1 MPDQPKPP
9 YVPAWEHA
17 LEWRDGPH
25 RMPDEQ
31 ADALAELCKESFGF
45 LIPTYDKLSLLLMAL
60 TFILL
65 FITNSQMRVLIPYA
79 NETSQTE
86 SFIYSAKLF
95 ILIAIFPVFLFF
107 RILGQTEDVDLKK
120 EFMLFFAVLINA
132 GSGIIAGIYVI
143 SNTAASH
150 WLLVFPIW
158 NIINSFLMLSMFY
171 MKVIDE
177 ECISDRKIT
186 LFRFCLGLTT
196 ILGIF
201 FVCNYIFKLYWAV
214 TFSICMVYTTS
225 FDRGLQSVFPIL
237 AGQKDE
243 QTPEG

>member
-1 MPDQPKPP
+1 MPDQPRPP
-9 YVPAWEHA
+9 RVPEWEHA
-17 LEWRDGPH
+17 LEWQEGPH

-65 FITNSQMRVLIPYA
+65 FITNSQMRVFEPDA
-79 NETSQTE
+79 NKVISQTE
-86 SFIYSAKLF
+86 SFIYTAKLF
-95 ILIAIFPVFLFF
+95 LLIAIVPTFFIF
-107 RILGQTEDVDLKK
+107 RIFGQTDADLKK
-120 EFMLFFAVLINA
+120 QIVLFFVVLINA
-132 GSGIIAGIYVI
+132 YSGIIAGIHVI
-143 SNTAASH
+143 SNISDSN
-150 WLLVFPIW
+150 WLLIFPIW
-158 NIINSFLMLSMFY
+158 NIINSLLMLSMFY

-177 ECISDRKIT
+177 ECISDRKTT
-186 LFRFCLGLTT
+186 LFRFCLGLIA

-225 FDRGLQSVFPIL
+225 FDRALQNVFPGL
-237 AGQKDE
+237 TGQKYE
-243 QTPEG
+243 QSEV